1 MRSIWAVAK
10 NTFATA
16 VRMKIAI
23 VFLLLLIILLPVM
36 SVIMTGDGTAKGKLQ
51 SFVSYGLSLT
61 AFLLSL
67 LTIIVST
74 HTLTSDIKHKQ
85 IYMVLTKPIR
95 RFELLCGKFLG
106 VLMLNL
112 ILLLLFS
119 AVIFILTLQIPR
131 IANADATELQELD
144 RQFFTARASLPMT
157 IDRNLVKQEALQAYE
172 KMKKADQLPE
182 GKTDRQILDELII
195 QKELQTRATVPGGE
209 LVWEFENINTKSL
222 GPEQNIFIRFKYDVS
237 VKPPD
242 KKITGVW
249 WIGDY
254 RQIKYGNSDG
264 NSKTP
269 GYVVTRR
276 DTISTIHE
284 IEIPAD
290 VVAQDG
296 YLAVVFYNEPVNNT
310 IVIFPIEDGL
320 EVLYK
325 AGTFTANYIKTVI
338 LILARLI
345 FLAVLG
351 VSVSTWLS
359 FPVAILV
366 CLSIFFTGLINS
378 FIVGSFDYLSQTMTI
393 FYSFTIKPIIWLL
406 PKFDADLSVTKYM
419 VSSEILN
426 VIFLVS
432 VVGIL
437 MIKAIIAALLG
448 ILIFSRREIARITV

>member
-1 MRSIWAVAK
+1 MYSIWAVAK

-23 VFLLLLIILLPVM
+23 VFLLMLIILLPVM
-36 SVIMTGDGTAKGKLQ
+36 SVIMTGDGTARGKLQ

-67 LTIIVST
+67 LTIIIST
-74 HTLTSDIKHKQ
+74 YTITSDIKHKRV
-85 IYMVLTKPIR
+85 YMVLTKPIR
-95 RFELLCGKFLG
+95 RFEFLCGKFLG

-131 IANADATELQELD
+131 IADADPTELQELD

-157 IDRNLVKQEALQAYE
+157 IDRNLIKQEARKAYE
-172 KMKKADQLPE
+172 EMKKADQLPD
-182 GKTDRQILDELII
+182 GKTEREILVELIK
-195 QKELQTRATVPGGE
+195 QKELQARATEPGGE

-222 GPEQNIFIRFKYDVS
+222 DQGQNIFVRFKYDVS

-242 KKITGVW
+242 KKITGTW
-249 WIGDY
+249 WVGDY
-254 RQIKYGNSDG
+254 RQIKYGDG
-264 NSKTP
+264 NLKTP
-269 GYVVTRR
+269 GYIATRR
-276 DTISTIHE
+276 DIVSTVHE

-290 VVAQDG
+290 AVAADG

-310 IVIFPIEDGL
+310 TVIFPIEDGL

-345 FLAVLG
+345 FLAALG

-366 CLSIFFTGLINS
+366 CLSVFFTGLINS

-419 VSSEILN
+419 VSSKILGVAFLLT
-426 VIFLVS
+426 VI
-432 VVGIL
+432 GIL
-437 MIKAIIAALLG
+437 MIKTIIVSSLG